1 MKVLRCRSGAIPAM
15 EERGVKER
23 MVDTM
28 RLKDA
33 CRKQRVGSAMI
44 WVNQVWQML
53 EFFFDF
59 VGSDVEVSLDS
70 EGF

>member
-1 MKVLRCRSGAIPAM
+1 
-15 EERGVKER
+15 
-23 MVDTM
+23 
-28 RLKDA
+28 
-33 CRKQRVGSAMI
+33 MI